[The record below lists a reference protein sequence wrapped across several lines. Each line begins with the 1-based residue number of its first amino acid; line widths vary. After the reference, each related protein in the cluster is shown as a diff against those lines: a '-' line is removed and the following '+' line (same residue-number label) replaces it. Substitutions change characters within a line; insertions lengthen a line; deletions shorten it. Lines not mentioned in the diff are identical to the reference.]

1 MKNYSTTDLSIE
13 KVYAV
18 IDQPIIDGIGDVFE
32 DFYDTAEEA
41 ISNAE
46 ACWANKTDG
55 EKKLR
60 HIMAVE
66 ITRKDLTDDAF
77 DEPNQIDW
85 GFNQGFFKLL
95 WDSEDL
101 N

>member
-18 IDQPIIDGIGDVFE
+18 IDQPIIDGTGDIF
-32 DFYDTAEEA
+32 DDYYDTAEEA

-46 ACWANKTDG
+46 ASWSYKTDS

-60 HIMAVE
+60 NILAVE

-85 GFNQGFFKLL
+85 GFNQGCSNVL